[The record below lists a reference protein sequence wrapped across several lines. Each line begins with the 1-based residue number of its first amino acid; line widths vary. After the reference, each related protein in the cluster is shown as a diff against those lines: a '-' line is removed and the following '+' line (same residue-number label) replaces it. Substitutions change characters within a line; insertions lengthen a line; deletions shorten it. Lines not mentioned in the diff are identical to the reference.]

1 MHKIPANLEN
11 PIDNIIYY
19 FVEIL
24 APLFYKM
31 GFTPN
36 MITTIGNI
44 CTIISIYYFL
54 KNKFKFAAIFFF
66 LSYFFDCLDGYVAR
80 SYNMISE
87 FGDFYDHISDAIKS
101 LSFLLLFILKSK
113 KFAIIIIP
121 ILGILIT
128 LMGFHL
134 ANQEIYYGKPE
145 SSKTLQLFISLTN
158 AKTREEASNNMKISK
173 YFGCGTIV
181 LIMTIIIA
189 LYKKS
194 R

>member
-1 MHKIPANLEN
+1 MLNFF
-11 PIDNIIYY
+11 PIYI
-19 FVEIL
+19 
-24 APLFYKM
+24 
-31 GFTPN
+31 
-36 MITTIGNI
+36 
-44 CTIISIYYFL
+44 
-54 KNKFKFAAIFFF
+54 NKFYGTDIVKINH
-66 LSYFFDCLDGYVAR
+66 R
-80 SYNMISE
+80 
-87 FGDFYDHISDAIKS
+87 
-101 LSFLLLFILKSK
+101 ILKSK